1 MEKGNMNNIGKKITE
16 KLIEIHGSAN
26 FKIAFLPY
34 KRSMWNSMA
43 SVYEECK
50 AAGADAHCYPIPYL
64 RMKENKEPDY
74 LDSDFALFGDIAEP
88 IETLTEA
95 DYVAIHYQYEDN
107 NFVTN
112 MLPKYFTD
120 ALKER
125 YHAKVV
131 YLPYGIGSSTGA
143 FAIQPGCRH
152 VDYAFLED
160 EECASR
166 FIAGWLTQGVDF
178 SGRCFGFGSAK
189 LDAVRALPEKSVPE
203 EWSDR
208 LGDRTV
214 ILICNSLG
222 PFLQDPFRHID
233 LYELNIIR
241 ELYEKHA
248 VIFRPHPLLRQTI
261 RSMRPEASERYNN
274 FIREMRIRDYI
285 VVDESEYIERA
296 IAAADRLISDPSS
309 VISMWRETGKP
320 YKIIE

>member
-1 MEKGNMNNIGKKITE
+1 MNEIGRKITE

-74 LDSDFALFGDIAEP
+74 LDSDFSLFGNIAEP
-88 IETLTEA
+88 IETLDRA
-95 DYVAIHYQYEDN
+95 DFVAIHYQYEDN

-112 MLPKYFTD
+112 MIPKYFTD

-125 YHAKVV
+125 YRAKVV

-152 VDYAFLED
+152 VDYAFLEN
-160 EECASR
+160 EECAER
-166 FIAGWLTQGVDF
+166 FIAGWKTQGIDF
-178 SGRCFGFGSAK
+178 TGRVFGFGSAK
-189 LDAVRALPEKSVPE
+189 LDVARSLSEKVIPA
-203 EWSDR
+203 EWIEQI
-208 LGDRTV
+208 GDRTT
-214 ILICNSLG
+214 ILIVNSLG
-222 PFLQDPFRHID
+222 PFLRDPFRRID
-233 LYELNIIR
+233 LYEQFIIR
-241 ELYEKHA
+241 NLYEEHA
-248 VIFRPHPLLRQTI
+248 VIFRPHPLLRTTI
-261 RSMRPEASERYNN
+261 RSMRPDTSERYEA
-274 FIREMRIRDYI
+274 FIRAISNWDHVI
-285 VVDESEYIERA
+285 LDESEYLERA
-296 IAAADRLISDPSS
+296 IEASDRMIADPTS
-309 VISMWRETGKP
+309 VIAMWRETGKP

>member
-1 MEKGNMNNIGKKITE
+1 MNKIGRKITE
-16 KLIEIHGSAN
+16 KLIELYGSNN

-74 LDSDFALFGDIAEP
+74 LDSDFSLFGNIAEP
-88 IETLTEA
+88 IETLDRA
-95 DYVAIHYQYEDN
+95 DFVAIHYQYEDN

-112 MLPKYFTD
+112 MIPKYFTD

-152 VDYAFLED
+152 IDYAFLENED
-160 EECASR
+160 CAER
-166 FIAGWLTQGVDF
+166 FVAGWLTQGIDF
-178 SGRCFGFGSAK
+178 TGRVFGFGSAK
-189 LDAVRALPEKSVPE
+189 LDVARSLSEKVIPA
-203 EWSDR
+203 EWMEQ
-208 LGDRTV
+208 LKDRTV
-214 ILICNSLG
+214 VLICNSLG
-222 PFLQDPFRHID
+222 PFLNDPFRHID
-233 LYELNIIR
+233 EYERYIIR
-241 ELYEKHA
+241 ELYEEHS

-261 RSMRPEASERYNN
+261 RSMRPDTEERYNN
-274 FIREMRIRDYI
+274 FIRESKMRDHVII
-285 VVDESEYIERA
+285 DESEYLERA
-296 IAAADRLISDPSS
+296 IEASDRLIADPTS
-309 VISMWRETGKP
+309 VIAMWRETGKP